1 MMNNKIPFY
10 AERSFGEKFNVV
22 FSFLKQNW
30 RYMLRY
36 ILYGVLPLSLLA
48 ALSVDNLMSS
58 TMNAVGDGPVNTGL
72 QLFGNYIFLSVVCVL
87 VGLWVGSVVFAY
99 MQLYNERANG
109 LEDVTFADLK
119 PYAKRNAGR
128 IFKCGLA
135 GIPVAFA
142 VIAILVGCAMVDVTF
157 YIVAFIVVL
166 ALCIPLL
173 MVLPTYIYEDI
184 SVWKAYARGLRLGWK
199 TWVGIFALDF
209 VLTFISNALSFVFA
223 IPWYVVFLIK
233 AVFGYSDPY
242 NPNIINIIVDL
253 LQYVFGVIM
262 WIGQFTLSTI
272 FLVSIS
278 YLYSHAAEKL
288 DDMSVAKGI
297 DDFEGMAD
305 SNPDDDD
312 LFKQSEPLV

>member
-1 MMNNKIPFY
+1 
-10 AERSFGEKFNVV
+10 
-22 FSFLKQNW
+22 
-30 RYMLRY
+30 
-36 ILYGVLPLSLLA
+36 
-48 ALSVDNLMSS
+48 
-58 TMNAVGDGPVNTGL
+58 
-72 QLFGNYIFLSVVCVL
+72 
-87 VGLWVGSVVFAY
+87 
-99 MQLYNERANG
+99 
-109 LEDVTFADLK
+109 
-119 PYAKRNAGR
+119 
-128 IFKCGLA
+128 
-135 GIPVAFA
+135 
-142 VIAILVGCAMVDVTF
+142 MVDVTF

-199 TWVGIFALDF
+199 TWVGIFALGF
-209 VLTFISNALSFVFA
+209 VLTFIS
-223 IPWYVVFLIK
+223 K
-233 AVFGYSDPY
+233 A
-242 NPNIINIIVDL
+242 
-253 LQYVFGVIM
+253 
-262 WIGQFTLSTI
+262 I